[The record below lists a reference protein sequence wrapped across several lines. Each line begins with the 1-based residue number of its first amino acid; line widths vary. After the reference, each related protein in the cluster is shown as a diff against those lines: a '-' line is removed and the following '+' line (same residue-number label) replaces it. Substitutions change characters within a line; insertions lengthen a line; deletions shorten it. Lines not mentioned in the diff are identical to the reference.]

1 MERYI
6 YSLPSHLALSIRVL
20 GAVAKPLGEKQQLEG
35 GGEERGKKRREVL
48 CVIGIHVLSQGS
60 PWAHLHMVGMLQFIF
75 LT

>member
-35 GGEERGKKRREVL
+35 GGGGREGKKKEERSYVL
-48 CVIGIHVLSQGS
+48 
-60 PWAHLHMVGMLQFIF
+60 
-75 LT
+75 

>member
-35 GGEERGKKRREVL
+35 GGGKRGKKKEERSYVL
-48 CVIGIHVLSQGS
+48 
-60 PWAHLHMVGMLQFIF
+60 
-75 LT
+75 